1 MNQLSEMQAFTES
14 VREGSFSGAAR
25 LLHCS
30 PSAVSK
36 LVSRLED
43 RLQIRLLNRT
53 TRKISLT
60 EAGQRFYQR
69 CTEIL
74 TELQDA
80 ETEIQALGEAPQGLL
95 KLNCSPGFAT
105 HQLMPLLNDFQ
116 QQYPR
121 LKIDL
126 SLTGKTIDLLAE
138 GVDLAIRLG
147 SLADSSLIATPL
159 GKSRRIVCAAPSY
172 LDQYGKPETPEQLI
186 EHNCLCLSSNEQVNI
201 WRFQTPAGEQAI
213 SVTGNF
219 ITDNVNALYDYALQ
233 GGGIIRLSGF
243 MLNNAIACGKLVPV
257 LTDFPCEDQWV
268 NAVYPHRRFL
278 PAKTRFFIEYLK
290 QNLDSACW

>member
-80 ETEIQALGEAPQGLL
+80 ETEIQALG
-95 KLNCSPGFAT
+95 KLRKGC
-105 HQLMPLLNDFQ
+105 
-116 QQYPR
+116 
-121 LKIDL
+121 
-126 SLTGKTIDLLAE
+126 
-138 GVDLAIRLG
+138 
-147 SLADSSLIATPL
+147 
-159 GKSRRIVCAAPSY
+159 
-172 LDQYGKPETPEQLI
+172 
-186 EHNCLCLSSNEQVNI
+186 
-201 WRFQTPAGEQAI
+201 
-213 SVTGNF
+213 
-219 ITDNVNALYDYALQ
+219 
-233 GGGIIRLSGF
+233 
-243 MLNNAIACGKLVPV
+243 
-257 LTDFPCEDQWV
+257 
-268 NAVYPHRRFL
+268 
-278 PAKTRFFIEYLK
+278 
-290 QNLDSACW
+290 